1 MRSAN
6 DSTGIEISGQHVPG
20 SAGHARLDDRGYIL
34 VVLLVAMGVAAIWM
48 SAALPA
54 WRQQAMREKEIE
66 LIFRGEQYA
75 RAIALF
81 QIKNNSY
88 PVDIDVLVSQRYL
101 RRKWKDPVTGQDF
114 QLVGLTSGQGGQS
127 GQIGAPNRV
136 GGGIGSPAGGG
147 ISGGAGTTPA
157 SQPRPGANQPAS
169 PGRPGT
175 TQMPAGGAG
184 QRPTGGVPGG
194 VPGGSAS
201 MGGQPLVGGITGVR
215 STSQATSIRVYN
227 GQQQHNL
234 WQFDASMMMARM
246 GRNQMPGGGQN
257 RGNDGRGRAQPVQ
270 PGAGRGGPPGG
281 SVGAPRGGQPIPPPP
296 PPPGGGRGSGSQP

>member
-1 MRSAN
+1 MQ
-6 DSTGIEISGQHVPG
+6 ISGQGVPA
-20 SAGHARLDDRGYIL
+20 SAGAERLDDRGYIM
-34 VVLLVAMGVAAIWM
+34 VVLLIAMGVTAIWM

-54 WRQQAMREKEIE
+54 WRQQAMREKELE

-127 GQIGAPNRV
+127 GQIGAPTRI
-136 GGGIGSPAGGG
+136 GGGVGSPAGGG
-147 ISGGAGTTPA
+147 VSGGTGTTPA
-157 SQPRPGANQPAS
+157 SQARQGATNQPAS
-169 PGRPGT
+169 PGRLGT
-175 TQMPAGGAG
+175 TQMPAGAPG
-184 QRPTGGVPGG
+184 QRPAGGG
-194 VPGGSAS
+194 VPGGSPS

-246 GRNQMPGGGQN
+246 GRNQAPGGGAPG
-257 RGNDGRGRAQPVQ
+257 RGNDGRGGPRIGG
-270 PGAGRGGPPGG
+270 PGAGRGGPGPGG
-281 SVGAPRGGQPIPPPP
+281 RTGGQPIPPPP
-296 PPPGGGRGSGSQP
+296 PPPGGGPPRGGGS

>member
-1 MRSAN
+1 MQ
-6 DSTGIEISGQHVPG
+6 ISGQGVPG
-20 SAGHARLDDRGYIL
+20 SAGAKRLDERGYIM
-34 VVLLVAMGVAAIWM
+34 VVLLIAMGVTAIWM

-54 WRQQAMREKEIE
+54 WRQQAMREKELE

-101 RRKWKDPVTGQDF
+101 RRKWNDPVTGKDF

-127 GQIGAPNRV
+127 GQSGQVGAPVRI
-136 GGGIGSPAGGG
+136 GGGVGSPAGGG
-147 ISGGAGTTPA
+147 ISGGTGTMPAGQA
-157 SQPRPGANQPAS
+157 RPGAPQTAS
-169 PGRPGT
+169 PGRLGT
-175 TQMPAGGAG
+175 TQTPAGSPG
-184 QRPTGGVPGG
+184 QRPAGGG
-194 VPGGSAS
+194 VPGGSPS
-201 MGGQPLVGGITGVR
+201 IGGQPLVGGITGVR

-246 GRNQMPGGGQN
+246 GRNQIPGGGAPG
-257 RGNDGRGRAQPVQ
+257 RGNDGRGGPRIGG
-270 PGAGRGGPPGG
+270 PGAGQGGPGPGRGVGPGPGG
-281 SVGAPRGGQPIPPPP
+281 RGAPIPPPP
-296 PPPGGGRGSGSQP
+296 PPPGGGRGSGS